1 MTKPLNRILLSPPH
15 VGEEERRLLLEAFES
30 NWIAPVGP
38 HLDRFEQEFAE
49 RLDLPGAVALS
60 SGTAALHLALHIVG
74 VTSHDEVL
82 TSTLTFAATANAITY
97 LGARPVFLDSTASTW
112 TMDPDLLEEELDACA
127 KRGRLPKAVMAVD
140 LYGQCADYD
149 ALLAACRKYD
159 VPLIADASEALG
171 ATYRGE
177 QAGRFGE
184 MAAFSFNGNKIIT
197 SGGGGMLVARR
208 SDWLARAKFLATQA
222 RDPAPHYQHSEI
234 GFNYRMS
241 NLLAAVGLGQLRNL
255 DERLAQRRANNEYY
269 RRHFASLPGIEVM
282 PEAPYGR
289 SNCWLTCITI
299 DPNRLDITREDLR
312 QQLELNDIESRPV
325 WKPMHLQPAFSGC
338 RSRGGAV
345 AARLFDRGLCL
356 PSGSSLTERDRARV
370 VDVVEMCREWV
381 RTSQRSPR
389 LAANL

>member
-1 MTKPLNRILLSPPH
+1 MHRVYLSPPH
-15 VGEEERRLLLEAFES
+15 VGAEERRLLLEAFES

-49 RLDLPGAVALS
+49 RLALPGAVALS

-74 VTSHDEVL
+74 VTRHDEVI

-97 LGARPVFLDSTASTW
+97 LGARPVFVDSTSSTW
-112 TMDPDLLEEELDACA
+112 TMDPALLEEELKTCA
-127 KRGRLPKAVMAVD
+127 RRGRIPKAVMTVD

-149 ALLAACRKYD
+149 KLLDICRRYE

-171 ATYRGE
+171 ATYRNE

-197 SGGGGMLVARR
+197 SGGGGMLVSKRAG
-208 SDWLARAKFLATQA
+208 WLARARHLASQA

-255 DERLAQRRANNEYY
+255 DERLVQRRDNNNYY
-269 RRHFASLPGIEVM
+269 RRKFASLPGIEVM
-282 PEAPYGR
+282 PEASYGR
-289 SNCWLTCITI
+289 SNCWLTCITV
-299 DPNRLDITREDLR
+299 DPHRFGATREDLR
-312 QQLELNDIESRPV
+312 QQLELSNIESRPV
-325 WKPMHLQPAFSGC
+325 WKPMHLQPVFSGC
-338 RSRGGAV
+338 RMRGGAV
-345 AARLFDRGLCL
+345 SERLFERGLCL
-356 PSGSSLTERDRARV
+356 PSGSSLTPQDRERVIDTI
-370 VDVVEMCREWV
+370 EMWREWGFAS
-381 RTSQRSPR
+381 RENRR
-389 LAANL
+389 LAANQ